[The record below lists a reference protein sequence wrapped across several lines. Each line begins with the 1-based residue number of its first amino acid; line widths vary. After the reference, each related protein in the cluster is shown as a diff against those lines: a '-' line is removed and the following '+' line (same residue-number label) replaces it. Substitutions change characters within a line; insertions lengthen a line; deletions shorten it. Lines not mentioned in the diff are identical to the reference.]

1 MFLNVREQRCTSIVS
16 NAGSGHLK
24 YSYTKYTRKQDANTA
39 IKPIRKMPMIAAMED
54 QPMLLRMVLV
64 EVLPFFL
71 RLMLSFRAGEIG
83 NTRTNKSVRILIAA
97 IV

>member
-1 MFLNVREQRCTSIVS
+1 
-16 NAGSGHLK
+16 
-24 YSYTKYTRKQDANTA
+24 
-39 IKPIRKMPMIAAMED
+39 MED